1 MYVLQ
6 VEGVIVD
13 LELIKEF
20 FLPLDVIVYEFKL
33 QVFDGLEFLS
43 QETWFGEVILRVWGN
58 KDSI

>member
-43 QETWFGEVILRVWGN
+43 QET
-58 KDSI
+58 